1 MSKYVKVAA
10 RYAKMQDSGKVA
22 LTTEHFLVDAMTL
35 TEAETKVTEFLTPY
49 IVEESENSLATSA
62 QFSPIAEI
70 VNLGVDE
77 KWYLAKVGIITI
89 DEKTAKEKRTITQW
103 LVGGTDFN
111 DAYEHVL
118 REFNTM
124 TISDPELIG
133 LAESNIIEVINN

>member
-10 RYAKMQDSGKVA
+10 RYAKMQDTGKVN

-49 IVEESENSLATSA
+49 IVGESENSLATSA

-70 VNLGVDE
+70 INLETTD

-89 DEKTAKEKRTITQW
+89 DEKSAKEKLTVTQW

-111 DAYEHVL
+111 DAYEHIL
-118 REFNTM
+118 REFNKM
-124 TISDPELIG
+124 TISDPVLVSLG
-133 LAESNIIEVINN
+133 ESNIIEVINN

>member
-10 RYAKMQDSGKVA
+10 RYAKMQDTGKVA
-22 LTTEHFLVDAMTL
+22 PVTEHFLVDALTL

-49 IVEESENSLATSA
+49 IVEESDNSLATSA

-70 VNLGVDE
+70 INREVDD

-89 DEKTAKEKRTITQW
+89 DEKSAKEKRTVTQW
-103 LVGGTDFN
+103 LVGGSDFN
-111 DAYEHVL
+111 DAYEQVL
-118 REFNTM
+118 REFNKM

-133 LAESNIIEVINN
+133 LVESNIIEVINN